1 MGAHG
6 YTVDVL
12 KRIEELRCIAA
23 DWDALA
29 KQSGTPLLGADWF
42 LACAETLCV
51 ESDLRVVV
59 VRRPGR
65 LCAIAPLVVAR
76 REGIERLEVLG
87 VSAMYEPSGFLYDT
101 VESLHHLVS
110 KVVSLRMPTVLDR
123 IPAESPVAAMFRDVI
138 GYRGAIFSRRTAP
151 AAYVST
157 IGNWEEYFQSIS
169 GQRRYDYQRKRKRT
183 ERSGRVRV
191 RIERPRAGAGLPL
204 MLENVFRVEGT
215 GWKGRSG
222 SGLLAN
228 ERVRKFIARYSEMAC
243 DRGTLAL
250 CFLDIEEQPI
260 ATILGIVCEKRF
272 WVLKIGYDEGWA
284 RCSPGIQL
292 TMETIRYAF
301 DHGLEAYE
309 FLGSEESWQSIWPRH
324 RHELMSIA
332 TYPMSRH
339 GFSALR
345 RDLQRFVMQ
354 RMQGVLAGFQA
365 AGRRIPLS
373 K

>member
-1 MGAHG
+1 MGAHV
-6 YTVDVL
+6 YTADVL
-12 KRIEELRCIAA
+12 ERMEELRRIAA
-23 DWDALA
+23 DWNGLA
-29 KQSGTPLLGADWF
+29 KQSGTPLLSADWF
-42 LACAETLCV
+42 LACAETLCA
-51 ESDLRVVV
+51 ESDLRVVT
-59 VRRPGR
+59 VRRSGA
-65 LCAIAPLVVAR
+65 LCAVAPLVVVG

-87 VSAMYEPSGFLYDT
+87 VSALYEPSGFLYDSA
-101 VESLHHLVS
+101 ESLQHLVS
-110 KVVSLRMPTVLDR
+110 KIAGLRMPMVLDR
-123 IPAESPVAAMFRDVI
+123 IPAGSPLAGMFRDVI
-138 GYRGAIFSRRTAP
+138 GYRGVTFSRRTAP

-183 ERSGRVRV
+183 ERSGRVEI
-191 RIERPRAGAGLPL
+191 RIERPRGGAGLPL
-204 MLENVFRVEGT
+204 MLEKVFRVEGA

-250 CFLDIEEQPI
+250 CFLEVEEQPI

-272 WVLKIGYDEGWA
+272 WVLKIGYDEEWA

-332 TYPMSRH
+332 IYPLSRH
-339 GFSALR
+339 GLSALGQ
-345 RDLQRFVMQ
+345 DLQRFVVQ
-354 RMQGVLAGFQA
+354 RMQCAFAGF
-365 AGRRIPLS
+365 

>member
-1 MGAHG
+1 MGAHV
-6 YTVDVL
+6 YTADVL
-12 KRIEELRCIAA
+12 ERMEELRSIAA
-23 DWDALA
+23 DWTVLA
-29 KQSGTPLLGADWF
+29 KQSGTPLLSADWF
-42 LACAETLCV
+42 LACAETLCA
-51 ESDLRVVV
+51 ESDLRVVA
-59 VRRPGR
+59 VRRSGV
-65 LCAIAPLVVAR
+65 LCAVAPLVVVG

-87 VSAMYEPSGFLYDT
+87 VSALYEPSGFLYDT
-101 VESLHHLVS
+101 AESLHHLVS
-110 KVVSLRMPTVLDR
+110 KIAGLRMPMVLDR
-123 IPAESPVAAMFRDVI
+123 IPAGSPLAGMLRHVI
-138 GYRGAIFSRRTAP
+138 GYRGVIFSRRTAP

-183 ERSGRVRV
+183 ERSGRVEV
-191 RIERPRAGAGLPL
+191 RIERPRGGAGLPHL
-204 MLENVFRVEGT
+204 LEKVFRVEGA

-250 CFLDIEEQPI
+250 CFLEIEEQPI

-272 WVLKIGYDEGWA
+272 WVLKIGYDEEWA

-324 RHELMSIA
+324 RHELMSMAI
-332 TYPMSRH
+332 YPLSRH
-339 GFSALR
+339 GLSALGQ
-345 RDLQRFVMQ
+345 DLQRFVVQ
-354 RMQGVLAGFQA
+354 RMQRVLAGF
-365 AGRRIPLS
+365 